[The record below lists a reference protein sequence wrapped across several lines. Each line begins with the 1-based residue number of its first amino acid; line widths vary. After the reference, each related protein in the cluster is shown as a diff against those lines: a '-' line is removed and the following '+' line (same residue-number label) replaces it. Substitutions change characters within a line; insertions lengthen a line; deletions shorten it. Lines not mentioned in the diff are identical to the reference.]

1 MLLELYDFWCIIT
14 ILVCVLFT
22 IAVITLIIDAVL
34 NIIYYKWDKEEREQ
48 LKLEWQ
54 VGDIIEANTNP
65 DGVISE
71 VEN

>member
-1 MLLELYDFWCIIT
+1 MLLELYDFWCAIT
-14 ILVCVLFT
+14 IIVCVLFT
-22 IAVITLIIDAVL
+22 IAVITLIIDAIL

-48 LKLEWQ
+48 LNSECQ
-54 VGDIIEANTNP
+54 VGDIIEANTSP